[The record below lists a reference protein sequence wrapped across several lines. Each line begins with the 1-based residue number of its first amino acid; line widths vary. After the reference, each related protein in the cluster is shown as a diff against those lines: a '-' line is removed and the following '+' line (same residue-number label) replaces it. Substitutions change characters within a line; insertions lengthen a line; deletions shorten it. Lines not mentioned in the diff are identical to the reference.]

1 MRIIRKGDDDLMA
14 FQALNTLFLALFLGV
29 GVYIAYLIIQALR
42 TYIRKN
48 K

>member
-1 MRIIRKGDDDLMA
+1 MI
-14 FQALNTLFLALFLGV
+14 FQAFNTLFLVLFLGV
-29 GVYIAYLIIQALR
+29 GIYIAYLIIQALR

>member
-1 MRIIRKGDDDLMA
+1 MIA
-14 FQALNTLFLALFLGV
+14 FQAFNTFFLALFLGV
-29 GVYIAYLIIQALR
+29 GIYIAYLIIQALR